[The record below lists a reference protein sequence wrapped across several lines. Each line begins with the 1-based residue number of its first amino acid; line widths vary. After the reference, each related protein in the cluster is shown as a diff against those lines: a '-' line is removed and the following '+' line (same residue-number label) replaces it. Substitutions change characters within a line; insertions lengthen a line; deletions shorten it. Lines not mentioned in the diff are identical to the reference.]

1 MRKRLVIG
9 SVAGLL
15 LVLAG
20 VAAALYFSGRREV
33 TTSSEQAYRLYREA
47 VENERRFYFREAR
60 EGFARAL
67 ELDPQFAEAMLGLA
81 RQTQGDQGMALVKR
95 AEKEKPHLTERER
108 LHVEMQL
115 ANRLGNWDE
124 TKRIAKQIHDKYPE
138 DIRAAHALAS
148 AEIMSGNTDKA
159 VQIFR
164 DLLAVDPNV
173 ADAYNQIGYFYA
185 YRGEC
190 DKAVE
195 NLRKYQFM
203 APDQANPYDSLGEI
217 LAYAGRYDEA
227 IAGLQEALKRKPDF
241 FEAYRHLGV
250 AYEGKGEW
258 AKAIANYRKA
268 AEITFMD
275 QMRRDL
281 LWSAL
286 RVAIRTRDEA
296 TAKELLAEMAK
307 LPNDRYA
314 EARKVGEKAVAA
326 YVEGRYA
333 DAEALLRDLKPQM
346 QAVWA
351 KEKTESDKKF
361 YDPGFNHMMARVL
374 VAEGKLDEALPLLEE
389 MASPPRT
396 WSNFEERR
404 AVYEG
409 RALLAELLARRGD
422 LDRAE
427 KLIAEN
433 KQWNPSWAPARS
445 SEEVVERLR
454 REKVLAA
461 SR

>member
-20 VAAALYFSGRREV
+20 AAAALYFSGRRDV
-33 TTSSEQAYRLYREA
+33 TTSSDQAYRLYRDA
-47 VENERRFYFREAR
+47 MENERRFYFREAR

-81 RQTQGDQGMALVKR
+81 RQTQGDQGLALIKR
-95 AEKEKPHLTERER
+95 AEKEKPHLNERER
-108 LHVEMQL
+108 LHVAMQL
-115 ANRLGNWDE
+115 AGREGRLDE
-124 TKRIAKQIHDKYPE
+124 QIRIAKEIHEKHPE
-138 DIRAAHALAS
+138 DGRAAMALAG
-148 AEIMSGNTDKA
+148 AEVRAGNSEKA
-159 VQIFR
+159 LQIFR
-164 DLLAVDPNV
+164 DLLAVEPNN
-173 ADAYNQIGYFYA
+173 AEAYNQIGYLFA
-185 YRGEC
+185 YRG
-190 DKAVE
+190 DTDGAVE

-227 IAGLQEALKRKPDF
+227 IANLEEALKRKPDF
-241 FEAYRHLGV
+241 FESYRHLGV

-258 AKAIANYRKA
+258 AKAIASYRKA
-268 AEITFMD
+268 AETTFLD
-275 QMRRDL
+275 EMRRDL
-281 LWSAL
+281 LWAAQ
-286 RVAIRTRDEA
+286 RVAIRTKDAA
-296 TAKELLAEMAK
+296 TAKELFGEMAK

-314 EARKVGEKAVAA
+314 DVRNVGEQAVLA
-326 YVEGRYA
+326 YLDGRYA
-333 DAEALLRDLKPQM
+333 ASEALLRDLTPKV

-351 KEKTESDKKF
+351 KEKTESDRKF
-361 YDPGFNHMMARVL
+361 YDPGLSYMMARVL
-374 VAEGKLDEALPLLEE
+374 VAENKFDQALPLLEE
-389 MASPPRT
+389 MASPPRI

-427 KLIAEN
+427 KLLAEN
-433 KQWNPSWAPARS
+433 RRWNPSWAPTRS
-445 SEEVVERLR
+445 SEEVVAALQ